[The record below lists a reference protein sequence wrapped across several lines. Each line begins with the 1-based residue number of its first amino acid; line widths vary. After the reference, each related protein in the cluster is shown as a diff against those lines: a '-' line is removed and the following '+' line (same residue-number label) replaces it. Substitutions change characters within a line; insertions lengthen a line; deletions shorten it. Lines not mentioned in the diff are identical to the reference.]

1 MRARSAFS
9 LVELLTALVLL
20 AVGLAAFARAAAAV
34 ARLENDARLRRVLAE
49 ATQSRLD
56 SLAAQ
61 PCGPAR
67 QGQAVRAGVDER
79 WSATS
84 DGRRWSLSDSLV
96 VRARPTL
103 SRAYVATVPCP
114 R

>member
-20 AVGLAAFARAAAAV
+20 AVGLAAFARAAASV
-34 ARLENDARLRRVLAE
+34 ARLENDARLRRALAE

-61 PCGPAR
+61 PCGPALR
-67 QGQAVRAGVDER
+67 GEAGHAGVDER

-84 DGRRWSLSDSLV
+84 DGRHWSLSDSIA
-96 VRARPTL
+96 VRSRPTFA
-103 SRAYVATVPCP
+103 RTYVVAVPCP